1 MDMPTKRRKRTVASQ
16 AAARGPLPTLPEG
29 LVDELVKGPMTPSEV
44 QDLFLSFQ
52 KAVIERAMSAE
63 MNLHL
68 GYRPGQAKPEGQG
81 NERNGASGKTVIT
94 EHGPV
99 RVELPRDRDGSFEP
113 ILIPKH
119 ERRFTGFDERII
131 AMYARGMSVRE
142 IRAFLAETYATEVS
156 PDFIS
161 SVTDEVMA
169 ETLAWQSRPLEAM
182 YPVVFFDALRVK
194 IRDDGV
200 VSNKAVYLAL
210 GIQADGQ
217 RDVLG
222 LWIEQTEG
230 AKFWLKV
237 FNELKTRGVQDILIA
252 VVDGLKGLAEAIT
265 TVYPKTTVQTCIVH
279 LIRNSLNYASWK
291 DRKLV
296 AQALRP
302 IYTAASED
310 AALAALRAF
319 EASVWGAKYPSI
331 AQSWQR
337 AWEHVTPFFVFPPD
351 IRRVIYTTNAIE
363 SLNMQLRKIIKTRG
377 HFPNDEAAIKL
388 LWLALRNVLAKSVRA
403 AFDWN
408 SAMNQFAILFGE
420 RFTQA
425 RG

>member
-1 MDMPTKRRKRTVASQ
+1 MDMPMKKKRQTVARQ
-16 AAARGPLPTLPEG
+16 AAARGPLPELPKE
-29 LVDELVKGPMTPSEV
+29 LLDQLVKGPMTPAEV
-44 QDLFLSFQ
+44 QDLMLAFN
-52 KAVIERAMSAE
+52 KAVIERAMGAE

-68 GYRPGQAKPEGQG
+68 GYRPGQSKPPGQA

-94 EHGPV
+94 DRGPV
-99 RVELPRDRDGSFEP
+99 RVEVPRDRDGSFEP

-142 IRAFLAETYATEVS
+142 IQAFLAESYGTEVS

-169 ETLAWQSRPLEAM
+169 EALTWQSRPLETM

-237 FNELKTRGVQDILIA
+237 FNELKTRGCQDILIA
-252 VVDGLKGLAEAIT
+252 VVDGLKGLAEAISAA
-265 TVYPKTTVQTCIVH
+265 YPRTTVQTCIVH
-279 LIRNSLNYASWK
+279 LIRNSLEYASYK
-291 DRKLV
+291 DRKAL
-296 AQALRP
+296 AAALRP
-302 IYTAASED
+302 IYAAASEE
-310 AALAALRAF
+310 AARQALQDFADGP
-319 EASVWGAKYPSI
+319 WGAKYPTI
-331 AQSWQR
+331 VQSWQR
-337 AWEHVTPFFVFPPD
+337 AWEHVIPFFVFPPE
-351 IRRVIYTTNAIE
+351 IRRVVYTTNAIE

-388 LWLALRNVLAKSVRA
+388 LWLALRNVLAKTVRA
-403 AFDWN
+403 AFDWK

-420 RFTQA
+420 RFT
-425 RG
+425 

>member
-1 MDMPTKRRKRTVASQ
+1 MPMKKKRQTVARQ
-16 AAARGPLPTLPEG
+16 AAARGPLPELPKE
-29 LVDELVKGPMTPSEV
+29 LLDQLVKGPMTPTEV
-44 QDLFLSFQ
+44 QDLMLAFN
-52 KAVIERAMSAE
+52 KAIIERAMGAE

-68 GYRPGQAKPEGQG
+68 GYPSGQSKPTGQA

-94 EHGPV
+94 DRGPV
-99 RVELPRDRDGSFEP
+99 RVEVPRDRDGSFEP

-142 IRAFLAETYATEVS
+142 IQGFLAEHYGTEVS

-169 ETLAWQSRPLEAM
+169 EALSWQNRPLEPM

-222 LWIEQTEG
+222 LWIQQTEG

-237 FNELKTRGVQDILIA
+237 FNELKTRGCQDILIA
-252 VVDGLKGLAEAIT
+252 VVDGLKGLTEAISAA
-265 TVYPKTTVQTCIVH
+265 YPRTTVQTCIVH
-279 LIRNSLNYASWK
+279 LIRNSLEYASYK
-291 DRKLV
+291 DRKAL
-296 AQALRP
+296 ATALRP
-302 IYTAASED
+302 IYAAASEE
-310 AALAALRAF
+310 AARQALQDFADGP
-319 EASVWGAKYPSI
+319 WGEKYPTI
-331 AQSWQR
+331 VQSWQR
-337 AWEHVTPFFVFPPD
+337 AWEHVIPFFVFPPE
-351 IRRVIYTTNAIE
+351 IRRVVYTTNAIE

-388 LWLALRNVLAKSVRA
+388 LWLALRNVLAKTVRA
-403 AFDWN
+403 AFDWK